1 MLTNISTKN
10 IPLTEDIASEQK
22 SNDFAN
28 PVIPDALILSKRC
41 QLLRKKKGK
50 SVSALILTDSQNSAE
65 RLLNEITFFNPRLKI
80 SLFPDW
86 EILPYEPFSP
96 HEDLVSDRLLTLY
109 KAVTG
114 DLDIIVVSAQT
125 AVMKLLP
132 KEFLAGNTFFFKE
145 HQKIDLEALKS
156 QVQIAGYCKN

>member
-50 SVSALILTDSQNSAE
+50 RVSALILTDSQNSAE
-65 RLLNEITFFNPRLKI
+65 RLLNEITFFNPQLKI
-80 SLFPDW
+80 SLFP
-86 EILPYEPFSP
+86 E
-96 HEDLVSDRLLTLY
+96 T
-109 KAVTG
+109 
-114 DLDIIVVSAQT
+114 
-125 AVMKLLP
+125 
-132 KEFLAGNTFFFKE
+132 
-145 HQKIDLEALKS
+145 EA
-156 QVQIAGYCKN
+156 I